1 MGWKEWRYELEK
13 ANREYDCGMI
23 DREIYESRVSF
34 AIYMIYKCG
43 NEDAARGMCLS
54 LFFQV
59 FLCLQSTQQQWLVY
73 HLSQSV
79 HLLILYHQY

>member
-13 ANREYDCGMI
+13 ANREYECGMI

-43 NEDAARGMCLS
+43 NEDAARGIAKAHGYDLEE
-54 LFFQV
+54 
-59 FLCLQSTQQQWLVY
+59 
-73 HLSQSV
+73 
-79 HLLILYHQY
+79 LLEKWEQEDEGEDDDDEAITD